1 MSGRKTYAYRVLQ
14 YRHDPLAGEL
24 VNVGVM
30 LHSAESCFLDIR
42 VRSGLGRLHKLY
54 ADLDRSMLT
63 SGLHAVEAAVAAV
76 GRELTELL
84 SVGLNIED
92 ISRRIV
98 GPGDGCFVWGAVG
111 SGAAVDLSATLDRL
125 HQRFVERHDVH
136 KLRRRTDDDV
146 WRPVRQMLEQRHIA
160 HLLEP
165 KVIQSSVERVEF
177 AHSWKN
183 GKYHCHQPIAFDY
196 AKGDHILDKARLW
209 AGTLHFLADSEDEF
223 QIYFLLGAPQDQR
236 LYKEYDMARRMLEKC
251 PQQPEI
257 YEDKNL
263 DCFVDRIED
272 SIRRQSA
279 H

>member
-14 YRHDPLAGEL
+14 YRHDPMAGEL

-30 LHSAESCFLDIR
+30 VHSAESCFLDIR
-42 VRSGLGRLHKLY
+42 VRSSLGRLDNLY
-54 ADLDRSMLT
+54 IDLDRRTLT
-63 SGLHAVEAAVAAV
+63 SGLHAVETAVAVAA
-76 GRELTELL
+76 GELPELL
-84 SVGLNIED
+84 SVGLGVED
-92 ISRRIV
+92 VSRRIL

-111 SGAAVDLSATLDRL
+111 SGTTVDLPAALDRL
-125 HQRFVERHDVH
+125 YQRFVERHDVH
-136 KLRRRTDDDV
+136 APRRRTDDDV

-183 GKYHCHQPIAFDY
+183 GKYHCHQAMAFDY
-196 AKGDHILDKARLW
+196 VKGDHILDKARRW
-209 AGTLHFLADSEDEF
+209 AGILHSLTDSEDEF

-236 LYKEYDMARRMLEKC
+236 LNKEYDIARRMLEKC

-272 SIRRQSA
+272 SIHRQAA

>member
-1 MSGRKTYAYRVLQ
+1 MTVRKTYAYRVLQ
-14 YRHDPLAGEL
+14 YRHDPMAGEL

-30 LHSAESCFLDIR
+30 VYSAESCFLDIR

-63 SGLHAVEAAVAAV
+63 SALRAVEAAAGAVARDAV
-76 GRELTELL
+76 VLKSLTLD
-84 SVGLNIED
+84 VED
-92 ISRRIV
+92 VSRRIL
-98 GPGDGCFVWGAVG
+98 GQGDGCFVWGPVG
-111 SGAAVDLSATLDRL
+111 SGIAAELPIVLERL
-125 HQRFVERHDVH
+125 YMRFVGKNDAHPMRN
-136 KLRRRTDDDV
+136 RTDDDV
-146 WRPVRQMLEQRHIA
+146 WRPVRQMLEQRNIA

-183 GKYHCHQPIAFDY
+183 GKYHCHQAMAFDY
-196 AKGDHILDKARLW
+196 VKGDHILDKARRW
-209 AGTLHFLADSEDEF
+209 TGILHSLTDSEDEF

-236 LYKEYDMARRMLEKC
+236 LNKEYDIARRMLEKC

-263 DCFVDRIED
+263 DYFVDRIED